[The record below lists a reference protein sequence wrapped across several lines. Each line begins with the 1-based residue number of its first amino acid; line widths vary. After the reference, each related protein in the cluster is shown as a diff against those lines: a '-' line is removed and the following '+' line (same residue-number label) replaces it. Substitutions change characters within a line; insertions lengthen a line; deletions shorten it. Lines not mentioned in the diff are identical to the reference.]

1 MSLNTQGQ
9 RFRETDKKS
18 EKESEGKVSDLWQ
31 KKIKREDLQAGSET
45 FCDFKVELKILL
57 YVFWS
62 DHEDKKLVY

>member
-45 FCDFKVELKILL
+45 FCNVRFQSGVEDTFICFLE
-57 YVFWS
+57 WG
-62 DHEDKKLVY
+62 

>member
-45 FCDFKVELKILL
+45 FCNVRFQSGVEDTFICFLE
-57 YVFWS
+57 WPQG
-62 DHEDKKLVY
+62 

>member
-18 EKESEGKVSDLWQ
+18 EKESEGKVERMSDLWQ

-45 FCDFKVELKILL
+45 FCNVRFQSGVEDTFICSLE
-57 YVFWS
+57 WPRG
-62 DHEDKKLVY
+62 

>member
-31 KKIKREDLQAGSET
+31 KKIKREDVL
-45 FCDFKVELKILL
+45 
-57 YVFWS
+57 
-62 DHEDKKLVY
+62 